1 MFLLCK
7 NKLPQEII
15 IRLSLL
21 WYIQEKMTQI
31 SINYLKKL
39 INISPQTRLGDID
52 GDFYKY
58 IY

>member
-1 MFLLCK
+1 
-7 NKLPQEII
+7 LPQEII